1 MNYVLQDSPKRLA
14 SFFIQSHPGCD
25 YNAVIDYIVGSHDTF
40 SRRNNL
46 ISKAYKMKQENQTV
60 KEFVRAI
67 DALAVQIGNFGDDQK
82 KVILIN
88 GVIPFSIY

>member
-1 MNYVLQDSPKRLA
+1 
-14 SFFIQSHPGCD
+14 
-25 YNAVIDYIVGSHDTF
+25 
-40 SRRNNL
+40 
-46 ISKAYKMKQENQTV
+46 MKQENQTV

-88 GVIPFSIY
+88 GVIPEVGI